1 MDVRASV
8 DMKDGDFATHG
19 QSIGRDR
26 RYYSR
31 ITHTVANVATRP
43 DQIGSWTV
51 DTHDQMPSLRVHDNC
66 FIDCQPSAQ
75 RSASQRRVDS
85 LFWKVEGA
93 VDRSNVQH

>member
-75 RSASQRRVDS
+75 RSASRHHVDS